1 MKKPAKPKTKVVR
14 KEPGKRVRRQ
24 DVEPAIFEELT
35 EQEILVVL
43 EALSTQSTEAR
54 QLLNDVLRRIDDL
67 RRFDTLRQI

>member
-1 MKKPAKPKTKVVR
+1 MKKPAKKKEKVVR
-14 KEPGKRVRRQ
+14 KKSGKRVRRQ
-24 DVEPAIFEELT
+24 DVEPAVFEELT

-54 QLLNDVLRRIDDL
+54 QLLDDVLRRIDDL

>member
-1 MKKPAKPKTKVVR
+1 MKKPAKQKTKIVR
-14 KEPGKRVRRQ
+14 KESGKRVRRQ
-24 DVEPAIFEELT
+24 DVEPAVFEELT